1 MPLTIHNSQFTIHNA
16 QCTIYSAQCTMKLFL
31 DDKIIAGHDLNANE
45 ACIFAAILKC
55 TRSGKGWYGNYREL
69 AAAMP
74 FVISKD
80 TAQRA
85 VQKLL
90 NLGLIERREE
100 ALFALSQNET
110 GLSQNETSLSQNE
123 TGLSQ
128 IALPLNNP
136 PINNYNNMN
145 KKEKEQPRALCT
157 HDGDEQQDCLFEKFW
172 KFFSKSMPTEFHNRK
187 GATKI
192 AFEQRSEVTQRA
204 MIEVAQEGAPGHPG
218 DQQNPYFFVQDFP
231 EPQPEFLRGDEDGDI
246 VQVKYNGMFKLC
258 TRETMQRF
266 NLEWSR
272 DW

>member
-1 MPLTIHNSQFTIHNA
+1 
-16 QCTIYSAQCTMKLFL
+16 MKLFL

-74 FVISKD
+74 FVMSYK
-80 TAQRA
+80 TANRA

-90 NLGLIERREE
+90 TLGLIESREE
-100 ALFALSQNET
+100 KLFACGQIVPTDGQIVPTDGQNV
-110 GLSQNETSLSQNE
+110 
-123 TGLSQ
+123 
-128 IALPLNNP
+128 LPPNNP
-136 PINNYNNMN
+136 PINNYNNM
-145 KKEKEQPRALCT
+145 KEKEEEQPRALCT
-157 HDGDEQQDCLFEKFW
+157 HDGAKQPEDLFEIFW
-172 KFFSKSMPTEFHNRK
+172 SLYEVAPEFQNRRN
-187 GATKI
+187 ATKA
-192 AFEQRSEVTQRA
+192 AFEARTK
-204 MIEVAQEGAPGHPG
+204 VAQCEIIKALEEHPG
-218 DQQNPYFFVQDFP
+218 MKGNPNPYFFVVDFP
-231 EPQPEFLRGDEDGDI
+231 DPQPVFLRGDEDGDI